1 MRIRFE
7 FLRPV
12 IVLFSEFALVYLR
25 LKMIINFHNI
35 KQNMNQNSCE
45 VDIIGRIYTRDGLDA
60 HGYSVRLKEFGGL
73 FNNIYNLY
81 CAN

>member
-1 MRIRFE
+1 
-7 FLRPV
+7 
-12 IVLFSEFALVYLR
+12 
-25 LKMIINFHNI
+25 
-35 KQNMNQNSCE
+35 MNQNSCE